1 MSKKILITE
10 AVDPAGITLLQDHG
24 YQVVMGTGYDEE
36 TLMREAHDA
45 DGVLTR
51 NGHFTERV
59 LNSCPK
65 LQVIGMHGAGVDC
78 IDVEA
83 AERLGIQVT
92 NAADAN
98 SGSVAEFTLGLIL
111 SLAKKLPQSRD
122 GLRKEGWSIR
132 PQISTFDLE
141 RIGTAVAR
149 KASYGFGMKVLGYR
163 RNLPGDICADYGI
176 LTSDLDKVIRN
187 SDFLSIHL
195 PYTKDTFHL
204 VSREKLELMKSDA
217 YLLNLGRGELVDQAA
232 LRELLLSNRL
242 AGAALDVFE
251 GEIPDADDPLLH
263 MDQVIATPHIAGL
276 SKQAMERLS
285 YQAALGITEVLE
297 GRKVTYPVNHPEKYA
312 SDVSVA

>member
-132 PQISTFDLE
+132 PQITTFDLE
-141 RIGTAVAR
+141 GKTRGTWNGTDRHCSCQKSFLWLWNESVRIPQKPSRRYLRGLWH
-149 KASYGFGMKVLGYR
+149 SYK
-163 RNLPGDICADYGI
+163 
-176 LTSDLDKVIRN
+176 
-187 SDFLSIHL
+187 
-195 PYTKDTFHL
+195 
-204 VSREKLELMKSDA
+204 
-217 YLLNLGRGELVDQAA
+217 
-232 LRELLLSNRL
+232 
-242 AGAALDVFE
+242 
-251 GEIPDADDPLLH
+251 
-263 MDQVIATPHIAGL
+263 
-276 SKQAMERLS
+276 
-285 YQAALGITEVLE
+285 
-297 GRKVTYPVNHPEKYA
+297 
-312 SDVSVA
+312 

>member
-1 MSKKILITE
+1 
-10 AVDPAGITLLQDHG
+10 
-24 YQVVMGTGYDEE
+24 MG
-36 TLMREAHDA
+36 
-45 DGVLTR
+45 
-51 NGHFTERV
+51 
-59 LNSCPK
+59 
-65 LQVIGMHGAGVDC
+65 
-78 IDVEA
+78 
-83 AERLGIQVT
+83 
-92 NAADAN
+92 
-98 SGSVAEFTLGLIL
+98 
-111 SLAKKLPQSRD
+111 
-122 GLRKEGWSIR
+122 
-132 PQISTFDLE
+132 

-149 KASYGFGMKVLGYR
+149 KASYGFGMKVLGYH

-204 VSREKLELMKSDA
+204 VSREKLELMKPDA
-217 YLLNLGRGELVDQAA
+217 YLLNLGRGEVVDQAA

-297 GRKVTYPVNHPEKYA
+297 GRKVTYPVNHNHPEKYA

>member
-1 MSKKILITE
+1 
-10 AVDPAGITLLQDHG
+10 
-24 YQVVMGTGYDEE
+24 MG
-36 TLMREAHDA
+36 
-45 DGVLTR
+45 
-51 NGHFTERV
+51 
-59 LNSCPK
+59 
-65 LQVIGMHGAGVDC
+65 
-78 IDVEA
+78 
-83 AERLGIQVT
+83 
-92 NAADAN
+92 
-98 SGSVAEFTLGLIL
+98 
-111 SLAKKLPQSRD
+111 
-122 GLRKEGWSIR
+122 
-132 PQISTFDLE
+132 

-204 VSREKLELMKSDA
+204 VSREKLELMKPDA
-217 YLLNLGRGELVDQAA
+217 YLLNLGRGEVVDQAA

-276 SKQAMERLS
+276 SKQTMERLS